1 MLQMG
6 GLLAL
11 VAILTSTQLLSTVR
25 LVLSACSYAE
35 ASPCAGADPYA
46 VADPFPEAGPAAP
59 PGLPGCKPAPDWN
72 SHTCMTWRLT
82 SAHLVAADVGA
93 LVHAHMPPQTLLLH
107 QSSQPASQGQA
118 SRPTALVASAV
129 AAHKQVDTFN
139 VRLAPEQV
147 WRLQQ
152 CKAACQTAEGGD
164 TGGQLGDSNMSPA
177 KRRWQATATGVHL
190 CAGAQHSRYAGVH
203 RPREGFPPVL
213 KLHEC
218 TDAPSGPAA
227 WRRCGPQRVAAAAG
241 GL

>member
-152 CKAACQTAEGGD
+152 RKAACQTAKGGD
-164 TGGQLGDSNMSPA
+164 TSPPF
-177 KRRWQATATGVHL
+177 QCLPGMP
-190 CAGAQHSRYAGVH
+190 AG
-203 RPREGFPPVL
+203 
-213 KLHEC
+213 
-218 TDAPSGPAA
+218 
-227 WRRCGPQRVAAAAG
+227 WAAADDTRRQAG
-241 GL
+241 SSAECQQPRRPTVAQEVSWRTLV